1 MNDGT
6 APHDQDQA
14 ARDTVARIMRD
25 THIATLTYTDL
36 EGRLVSAPMGTQDFD
51 DPGTVWFI
59 TEADSDKMRAI
70 AANPAVNVAYSSG
83 DGWVSLSGTARLN
96 TDTAK
101 LKELW
106 SAGTSVFMSGD
117 ADDPNNALLEV
128 RGDSAQL
135 WESPGKLRMLVT
147 LAKGLVT
154 DGQPMKD
161 GKAPIIGL

>member
-6 APHDQDQA
+6 AQHDQDQA
-14 ARDTVARIMRD
+14 ARDTIARIMRD
-25 THIATLTYTDL
+25 TRIATLTYTDL
-36 EGRLVSAPMGTQDFD
+36 DGRLVSAPMGTQDFD

-96 TDTAK
+96 TDPAK
-101 LKELW
+101 LRELW
-106 SAGTSVFMSGD
+106 GAGTSVFMSGD
-117 ADDPNNALLEV
+117 ADDPNNALLEIS
-128 RGDSAQL
+128 GDTAQL

-147 LAKGLVT
+147 LAKGLLT
-154 DGQPMKD
+154 DEQPAKD
-161 GKAPIIGL
+161 SEAPIVDL